1 MSLSRRAPSFTTVA
15 PLHRTLIDLSAA
27 AAAAQ
32 NNSTTSYAKISPG
45 IPRTVHVTAW
55 GAPLATARYVLF
67 YFGGMPASA
76 EEPALH
82 SVTAA
87 TATATGDLGEE
98 TPVVVVDIYKERG
111 IHLIAID
118 KPGMGLSEWKYRYSI
133 RNDWP
138 AIVHQVAEHYGVV
151 QVIQDDATGSIGGN
165 DATETSGK
173 GTGRS
178 SKPSG
183 YGVFGVSNGGPHV
196 MACLTHPQTAAHVQA
211 AAMIV
216 GVSDV
221 TASGYFSTSHLS
233 GLAEGVFNSLPVA
246 VTGPLNY
253 LLFSVGS
260 LYLFRGG
267 GYQQIFG
274 DLPALQN
281 DESKRLL
288 QTVISDG
295 IKNAGLG
302 SAVDCQ
308 QGLSP
313 MYALPAGQ
321 AAARYAAITCPVSL
335 WYGTKDSTVPMHS
348 AEWLHGILP
357 NSTLYRKNTGH
368 GLFFYHTL
376 EVIDDLIAK
385 MPSRR

>member
-1 MSLSRRAPSFTTVA
+1 MSLSRAPLTTIV
-15 PLHRTLIDLSAA
+15 PLHRTLIDLAA
-27 AAAAQ
+27 H
-32 NNSTTSYAKISPG
+32 NSCTNANTSPG
-45 IPRTVHVTAW
+45 IPRAVYVTAW
-55 GAPLATARYVLF
+55 GAPLATAKYVLF

-87 TATATGDLGEE
+87 TGTSTSEIGQEM
-98 TPVVVVDIYKERG
+98 PVVVDIYKERD

-151 QVIQDDATGSIGGN
+151 QVREDVTGTGVTGTSSDGTNGTGS
-165 DATETSGK
+165 S
-173 GTGRS
+173 RS
-178 SKPSG
+178 NG

-288 QTVISDG
+288 QTVINDG

-313 MYALPAGQ
+313 LFALPAGQ

-357 NSTLYRKNTGH
+357 NSTLYQKSTGH
-368 GLFFYHTL
+368 GLYFYHTL

>member
-1 MSLSRRAPSFTTVA
+1 
-15 PLHRTLIDLSAA
+15 
-27 AAAAQ
+27 
-32 NNSTTSYAKISPG
+32 
-45 IPRTVHVTAW
+45 
-55 GAPLATARYVLF
+55 
-67 YFGGMPASA
+67 MPASA

-82 SVTAA
+82 SVTAS
-87 TATATGDLGEE
+87 TGEE
-98 TPVVVVDIYKERG
+98 ESMVDIYKERH

-151 QVIQDDATGSIGGN
+151 HDDATG
-165 DATETSGK
+165 TSD
-173 GTGRS
+173 TV
-178 SKPSG
+178 PSG

-246 VTGPLNY
+246 LTGPLNY
-253 LLFSVGS
+253 LMFSVGS

-267 GYQQIFG
+267 GYHQIFG

-288 QTVISDG
+288 QTVINDG
-295 IKNAGLG
+295 IKNVGLG

-313 MYALPAGQ
+313 LYALPAGQ

-335 WYGTKDSTVPMHS
+335 WYGIKDSTVPMHS
-348 AEWLHGILP
+348 AQWLHGILP
-357 NSTLYRKNTGH
+357 NSTLYQKNTGH

-385 MPSRR
+385 MPNRR

>member
-1 MSLSRRAPSFTTVA
+1 MSLSRAPFTTVK
-15 PLHRTLIDLSAA
+15 PLHRTLIDLSAHNTGGTNA
-27 AAAAQ
+27 RV
-32 NNSTTSYAKISPG
+32 SPG

-55 GAPLATARYVLF
+55 GAPLATAKYVLF

-76 EEPALH
+76 EEPSLH

-87 TATATGDLGEE
+87 TSTGTAVTSATGQEVP
-98 TPVVVVDIYKERG
+98 TVVDIYKERD

-151 QVIQDDATGSIGGN
+151 HAHDDATGT
-165 DATETSGK
+165 D
-173 GTGRS
+173 GTVS
-178 SKPSG
+178 SSG

-267 GYQQIFG
+267 GYQRIFG

-288 QTVISDG
+288 QTVINDG

-321 AAARYAAITCPVSL
+321 AAAKYSSITCPVSL

-357 NSTLYRKNTGH
+357 NSTLYQKNTGH

>member
-1 MSLSRRAPSFTTVA
+1 MSLSRRAPLTTIV
-15 PLHRTLIDLSAA
+15 PLHRTLIDLAA
-27 AAAAQ
+27 H
-32 NNSTTSYAKISPG
+32 NSTNANASPG
-45 IPRTVHVTAW
+45 MPRAVHVTAW
-55 GAPLATARYVLF
+55 GAPLATAKYVLF

-82 SVTAA
+82 SVTASTATA
-87 TATATGDLGEE
+87 TATATGDLGIGQEM
-98 TPVVVVDIYKERG
+98 PVVVDIYKERD

-151 QVIQDDATGSIGGN
+151 QVREDVTGTGGNGTSSDGTNGTGS
-165 DATETSGK
+165 S
-173 GTGRS
+173 RS
-178 SKPSG
+178 NG
-183 YGVFGVSNGGPHV
+183 YGVFGISNGGPHV

-288 QTVISDG
+288 QTVINDG

-313 MYALPAGQ
+313 LFALPAGQ

>member
-1 MSLSRRAPSFTTVA
+1 MSLSRAPLATTVV
-15 PLHRTLIDLSAA
+15 PLHRTIIDLAA
-27 AAAAQ
+27 
-32 NNSTTSYAKISPG
+32 NNKNTSPG

-55 GAPLATARYVLF
+55 GSPLATARYVLF

-87 TATATGDLGEE
+87 GTANGDLGPEV
-98 TPVVVVDIYKERG
+98 PMVVDIYKDRH

-138 AIVHQVAEHYGVV
+138 AIVHHVAEHYGVV
-151 QVIQDDATGSIGGN
+151 QVQDD
-165 DATETSGK
+165 ETSTTQSDGGVADVTN
-173 GTGRS
+173 GTAMSR
-178 SKPSG
+178 PSG

-253 LLFSVGS
+253 FLFSIGS

-267 GYQQIFG
+267 GYQQIFC

-281 DESKRLL
+281 EESKRLL

-313 MYALPAGQ
+313 LYALPAGQ
-321 AAARYAAITCPVSL
+321 AAARYGAITCPVSL

-357 NSTLYRKNTGH
+357 NSTLYKKNTGH

>member
-1 MSLSRRAPSFTTVA
+1 
-15 PLHRTLIDLSAA
+15 
-27 AAAAQ
+27 
-32 NNSTTSYAKISPG
+32 
-45 IPRTVHVTAW
+45 
-55 GAPLATARYVLF
+55 
-67 YFGGMPASA
+67 
-76 EEPALH
+76 
-82 SVTAA
+82 
-87 TATATGDLGEE
+87 
-98 TPVVVVDIYKERG
+98 
-111 IHLIAID
+111 
-118 KPGMGLSEWKYRYSI
+118 
-133 RNDWP
+133 
-138 AIVHQVAEHYGVV
+138 
-151 QVIQDDATGSIGGN
+151 
-165 DATETSGK
+165 
-173 GTGRS
+173 
-178 SKPSG
+178 
-183 YGVFGVSNGGPHV
+183 
-196 MACLTHPQTAAHVQA
+196 
-211 AAMIV
+211 V

-221 TASGYFSTSHLS
+221 TASGYFSVSHLS

-253 LLFSVGS
+253 LMFSLGS

-313 MYALPAGQ
+313 LYALPAGQ
-321 AAARYAAITCPVSL
+321 AAEKYAAITCPVSL

-357 NSTLYRKNTGH
+357 NSTLYQKNTGH